1 MIRLGVIEDNELIGR
16 SLVDFFR
23 EDQEISLICLATHVD
38 EFYQSAERDP
48 QVLLLDLMLPYRNG
62 MDCISEICARY
73 PGVSIIIHSV
83 ADDQESI
90 FKCLCHGAQ
99 SYLTKGETLDKIR
112 ETILLTHGGGS
123 LMSVE
128 IARKVVDFFGIRNVP
143 VPESQREEIGLNIR
157 EQRVVDLILEG
168 LSYKMVASE
177 MGVSINTI
185 RKHIKSVYRKLNIN
199 TSMELAKLYNRPR
212 LI

>member
-1 MIRLGVIEDNELIGR
+1 MIKLGVIEDNDVIGQ
-16 SLVDFFR
+16 SLLDFFR
-23 EDQEISLICLATHVD
+23 LDPEISVVCLASHVD
-38 EFYQSAERDP
+38 EFFQTAMEDP

-62 MDCISEICARY
+62 MDCIAEICTRY
-73 PGVSIIIHSV
+73 PGVSIIVHSI

-112 ETILLTHGGGS
+112 ETILLTHAGGS

-128 IARKVVDFFGIRNVP
+128 IARKVVDFFGARKVP
-143 VPESQREEIGLNIR
+143 VREIQHEELGLNLR
-157 EQRVVDLILEG
+157 EQQVVELILEG

-199 TSMELAKLYNRPR
+199 TSMELAQLYHKPR
-212 LI
+212 

>member
-1 MIRLGVIEDNELIGR
+1 MIRLGVIEDNEVICRTLK
-16 SLVDFFR
+16 DYFQ
-23 EDQEISLICLATHVD
+23 EDPDICISCLAAHVD
-38 EFYQSAERDP
+38 EFYQLSADDP

-62 MDCISEICARY
+62 MDCILELCERY

-112 ETILLTHGGGS
+112 QTILLTFGGGS

-128 IARKVVDFFGIRNVP
+128 IARKVVDFFGNRKIP
-143 VPESQREEIGLNIR
+143 VPEIQHEELGLNAR

-177 MGVSINTI
+177 MNVSINTI

-199 TSMELAKLYNRPR
+199 TSMELARLYHRTR
-212 LI
+212 Q

>member
-1 MIRLGVIEDNELIGR
+1 MIKLGVIEDNIVIGR
-16 SLVDFFR
+16 TLIDFFK
-23 EDQEISLICLATHVD
+23 EDPEIGISCLAAHVD
-38 EFYQSAERDP
+38 DFYQQSNEIP
-48 QVLLLDLMLPYRNG
+48 HVLLLDLMLPYRNG
-62 MDCISEICARY
+62 MDCINELCTRF

-90 FKCLCHGAQ
+90 FKCLCYGAQ

-128 IARKVVDFFGIRNVP
+128 IARKVVDFFGTRKISV
-143 VPESQREEIGLNIR
+143 RETQHEDAGLNIR
-157 EQRVVDLILEG
+157 EQRVVELILDG
-168 LSYKMVASE
+168 LSYKMVANE
-177 MGVSINTI
+177 MGISINTV

-199 TSMELAKLYNRPR
+199 TSIELAQIYFKSR
-212 LI
+212 

>member
-1 MIRLGVIEDNELIGR
+1 MIALGVIEDNEVISRTLR
-16 SLVDFFR
+16 DFFR
-23 EDQEISLICLATHVD
+23 EDPEIRITSMASHVD
-38 EFYQSAERDP
+38 EFYQQEAEQP

-62 MDCISEICARY
+62 MDCITEICSRY

-99 SYLTKGETLDKIR
+99 SYLTKGETLDRIR

-128 IARKVVDFFGIRNVP
+128 IARKVVDFFGTRAASMTAQVQ
-143 VPESQREEIGLNIR
+143 PEDMGLNPR
-157 EQRVVDLILEG
+157 EQWVVNLILDG

-177 MGVSINTI
+177 MGVSINTV

-199 TSMELAKLYNRPR
+199 TSMELARLYHRQR
-212 LI
+212 

>member
-1 MIRLGVIEDNELIGR
+1 MIALGVIEDNEVISRTLR
-16 SLVDFFR
+16 DFFR
-23 EDQEISLICLATHVD
+23 EDPEIRITSMASHVD
-38 EFYQSAERDP
+38 EFYQQEAEQP

-62 MDCISEICARY
+62 MDCITEICSRY

-99 SYLTKGETLDKIR
+99 SYLTKGETLDRIR

-128 IARKVVDFFGIRNVP
+128 IARKVVDFFGTRAASVTAQ
-143 VPESQREEIGLNIR
+143 VQPEDMGLNPR
-157 EQRVVDLILEG
+157 EQWVVNLILDG

-177 MGVSINTI
+177 MGVSINTV

-199 TSMELAKLYNRPR
+199 TSMELARLYHRQR
-212 LI
+212 

>member
-1 MIRLGVIEDNELIGR
+1 MGVIEDNEVICRTLM
-16 SLVDFFR
+16 DYFR
-23 EDQEISLICLATHVD
+23 DDAEIRLSSLATHVD
-38 EFYQSAERDP
+38 EFFELTNESP
-48 QVLLLDLMLPYRNG
+48 HVLLLDLMLPYRNG
-62 MDCISEICARY
+62 MDCITELTTRF
-73 PGVSIIIHSV
+73 PGMSIIIHSV

-90 FKCLCHGAQ
+90 FKCLCYGAQ

-128 IARKVVDFFGIRNVP
+128 IARKVVDFFGARKVS
-143 VPESQREEIGLNIR
+143 VREIQHEDLGLNAR
-157 EQRVVDLILEG
+157 EQRVVELILEG

-177 MGVSINTI
+177 IGISINTV

-199 TSMELAKLYNRPR
+199 TSMELAQLYHKSR
-212 LI
+212 

>member
-1 MIRLGVIEDNELIGR
+1 MIRLGVIEDNEVISRTLM
-16 SLVDFFR
+16 DYFR
-23 EDQEISLICLATHVD
+23 EDAEIRISGMASYVD
-38 EFYQSAERDP
+38 EFYNSTVESP

-62 MDCISEICARY
+62 MDCITEICARY

-90 FKCLCHGAQ
+90 FKCLCFGAQ

-112 ETILLTHGGGS
+112 QTILLTHGGGS

-128 IARKVVDFFGIRNVP
+128 IARKVVDFFGTRKTPI
-143 VPESQREEIGLNIR
+143 PEVQHEELGLNAR
-157 EQRVVDLILEG
+157 EQRVVELILEG

-177 MGVSINTI
+177 MGVSINTV

-199 TSMELAKLYNRPR
+199 TSMELARLYHRTR
-212 LI
+212 Q

>member
-1 MIRLGVIEDNELIGR
+1 MIKLGVIEDNIVIGR
-16 SLVDFFR
+16 TLVDFFK
-23 EDQEISLICLATHVD
+23 EDPEIGISCLAAHVD
-38 EFYQSAERDP
+38 DFYQQSNEIP
-48 QVLLLDLMLPYRNG
+48 HVLLLDLMLPYRNG
-62 MDCISEICARY
+62 MDCINELCTRF

-90 FKCLCHGAQ
+90 FKCLCYGAQ

-128 IARKVVDFFGIRNVP
+128 IARKVVDFFGTRKISV
-143 VPESQREEIGLNIR
+143 RETQHEDAGLNIR
-157 EQRVVDLILEG
+157 EQRVVELILDG
-168 LSYKMVASE
+168 LSYKMVANE
-177 MGVSINTI
+177 MGISINTV

-199 TSMELAKLYNRPR
+199 TSIELAQIYFKSR
-212 LI
+212 

>member
-16 SLVDFFR
+16 TLLDFFKG
-23 EDQEISLICLATHVD
+23 DQEISVSCLATHVD
-38 EFYQSAERDP
+38 EFYQSAKEAP

-62 MDCISEICARY
+62 MDCINELCTRF

-112 ETILLTHGGGS
+112 ETILLTYGGGS

-128 IARKVVDFFGIRNVP
+128 IARKVVDFFGSRKKP
-143 VPESQREEIGLNIR
+143 VPETQHEDLGLNIR
-157 EQRVVDLILEG
+157 EQRVVELILDG

-177 MGVSINTI
+177 MGVSINTV

-199 TSMELAKLYNRPR
+199 TSMELARLYHRTR
-212 LI
+212 

>member
-1 MIRLGVIEDNELIGR
+1 MIALGVIEDNEVISRTLR
-16 SLVDFFR
+16 DFFR
-23 EDQEISLICLATHVD
+23 EDPEIRITSMASHVD
-38 EFYQSAERDP
+38 EFYQQEAEQP

-62 MDCISEICARY
+62 MDCITEICSRY

-99 SYLTKGETLDKIR
+99 SYLTKGETLDRIR

-128 IARKVVDFFGIRNVP
+128 IARKVVDFFGTRAASVTAQ
-143 VPESQREEIGLNIR
+143 VQPEDMGLNPR
-157 EQRVVDLILEG
+157 EQWVVNLILDG

-177 MGVSINTI
+177 MGVSINTV

-199 TSMELAKLYNRPR
+199 TIKTFGILNK
-212 LI
+212 

>member
-1 MIRLGVIEDNELIGR
+1 MIALGVIEDNEVISRTLR
-16 SLVDFFR
+16 DFFR
-23 EDQEISLICLATHVD
+23 EDPEIRISCMASHVD
-38 EFYQSAERDP
+38 EFCQQTTEHP

-62 MDCISEICARY
+62 MDCITELCSLY

-99 SYLTKGETLDKIR
+99 SYLTKGETLDRIR

-128 IARKVVDFFGIRNVP
+128 IARKVVDFFGTRKTTVAP
-143 VPESQREEIGLNIR
+143 QQQPEETGLNPR
-157 EQRVVDLILEG
+157 EQWVVDLILEG
-168 LSYKMVASE
+168 LNYKMVASE
-177 MGVSINTI
+177 MGVSINTV

-199 TSMELAKLYNRPR
+199 TSMELARLYHRQR
-212 LI
+212 

>member
-1 MIRLGVIEDNELIGR
+1 MIKLGVIEDNEVIGR
-16 SLVDFFR
+16 TLMDYFR
-23 EDQEISLICLATHVD
+23 DDAEISISCLAAHVD
-38 EFYQSAERDP
+38 EFYELANETP

-62 MDCISEICARY
+62 MDCITELTARF
-73 PGVSIIIHSV
+73 PGMSIIIHSV

-90 FKCLCHGAQ
+90 FKCLCYGAQ

-128 IARKVVDFFGIRNVP
+128 IARKVVDFFGSRKIP
-143 VPESQREEIGLNIR
+143 VPEIQHEVLGLNAR
-157 EQRVVDLILEG
+157 EQRVVELILDG

-177 MGVSINTI
+177 MGISINTV

-199 TSMELAKLYNRPR
+199 TSMELAQLYHRKR
-212 LI
+212 

>member
-1 MIRLGVIEDNELIGR
+1 MIALGVIEDNEVISRTLR
-16 SLVDFFR
+16 DFFR
-23 EDQEISLICLATHVD
+23 EDPEIRITSMASHVD
-38 EFYQSAERDP
+38 EFYQQEAEQP

-62 MDCISEICARY
+62 MDCITELCSRY

-99 SYLTKGETLDKIR
+99 SYLTKGETLDRIR

-128 IARKVVDFFGIRNVP
+128 IARKVVDFFGTRAASVTAQ
-143 VPESQREEIGLNIR
+143 VQPEDMGLNPR
-157 EQRVVDLILEG
+157 EQWVVNLILDG

-177 MGVSINTI
+177 MGVSINTV

-199 TSMELAKLYNRPR
+199 TSMELARLYHRQR
-212 LI
+212 

>member
-1 MIRLGVIEDNELIGR
+1 MIALGVIEDNEVISRTLR
-16 SLVDFFR
+16 DFFR
-23 EDQEISLICLATHVD
+23 EDPEIRITSMASHVD
-38 EFYQSAERDP
+38 EFYQQEAEQP

-62 MDCISEICARY
+62 MDCITEICSRY

-99 SYLTKGETLDKIR
+99 SYLTKGETLDRIR

-128 IARKVVDFFGIRNVP
+128 IARKVVDFFGTRAASVTAQ
-143 VPESQREEIGLNIR
+143 VQPEDMGLNPR
-157 EQRVVDLILEG
+157 EQWVVNLILDG

-177 MGVSINTI
+177 MGVSINMV

-199 TSMELAKLYNRPR
+199 TSMELARLYHRQR
-212 LI
+212 

>member
-1 MIRLGVIEDNELIGR
+1 MIALGVIEDNEVLSR
-16 SLVDFFR
+16 TLRDFFR
-23 EDQEISLICLATHVD
+23 EDPEIRITSMASHVD
-38 EFYQSAERDP
+38 EFYQQEAEQP

-62 MDCISEICARY
+62 MDCITEICSRY

-99 SYLTKGETLDKIR
+99 SYLTKGETLDRIR

-128 IARKVVDFFGIRNVP
+128 IARKVVDFFGTRAASVTAQ
-143 VPESQREEIGLNIR
+143 VQPEDMGLNPR
-157 EQRVVDLILEG
+157 EQWVVNLILDG

-177 MGVSINTI
+177 MGVSINMV

-199 TSMELAKLYNRPR
+199 TSMELARLYHRQR
-212 LI
+212 

>member
-1 MIRLGVIEDNELIGR
+1 
-16 SLVDFFR
+16 
-23 EDQEISLICLATHVD
+23 
-38 EFYQSAERDP
+38 
-48 QVLLLDLMLPYRNG
+48 
-62 MDCISEICARY
+62 MDCITEICSRY

-99 SYLTKGETLDKIR
+99 SYLTKGETLDRIR

-128 IARKVVDFFGIRNVP
+128 IARKVVDFFGTRAASMTAQVQ
-143 VPESQREEIGLNIR
+143 PEDMGLNPR
-157 EQRVVDLILEG
+157 EQWVVNLILDG

-177 MGVSINTI
+177 MGVSINTV

-199 TSMELAKLYNRPR
+199 TSMELARLYHRQR
-212 LI
+212 

>member
-1 MIRLGVIEDNELIGR
+1 MIALGVIEDNEVISRTLR
-16 SLVDFFR
+16 DFFR
-23 EDQEISLICLATHVD
+23 EDPEIRITSMASHVD
-38 EFYQSAERDP
+38 EFYQQEGEQP

-62 MDCISEICARY
+62 MDCITEICSRY

-99 SYLTKGETLDKIR
+99 SYLTKGETLDRIR

-128 IARKVVDFFGIRNVP
+128 IARKVVDFFGTRAASVTAQ
-143 VPESQREEIGLNIR
+143 VQPEDMGLNPR
-157 EQRVVDLILEG
+157 EQWVVNLILDG

-177 MGVSINTI
+177 MGVSINTV

-199 TSMELAKLYNRPR
+199 TSMELARLYHRQR
-212 LI
+212 

>member
-1 MIRLGVIEDNELIGR
+1 MIILGVIEDNEVISRML
-16 SLVDFFR
+16 SAFFQ
-23 EDQEISLICLATHVD
+23 DDTEIRLSCTATHVD
-38 EFYQSAERDP
+38 EFYQLSSEDP
-48 QVLLLDLMLPYRNG
+48 HVLLLDLMLPYRNG
-62 MDCISEICARY
+62 MDCIRELCTRF

-99 SYLTKGETLDKIR
+99 SYLSKGETLDRIR
-112 ETILLTHGGGS
+112 ETILLTNGGGS

-128 IARKVVDFFGIRNVP
+128 IARKVVDFFATRKIP
-143 VPESQREEIGLNIR
+143 VREIQHEDSGLNVR
-157 EQRVVDLILEG
+157 EQRVVELILEG

-177 MGVSINTI
+177 MAISINTV

-199 TSMELAKLYNRPR
+199 TSMELAQLYHRSR
-212 LI
+212 

>member
-1 MIRLGVIEDNELIGR
+1 MIKLGVIEDNIVIGR
-16 SLVDFFR
+16 TLIDFFK
-23 EDQEISLICLATHVD
+23 EDPEIRISCLAAHVD
-38 EFYQSAERDP
+38 DFYQQSKDIP
-48 QVLLLDLMLPYRNG
+48 HVLLLDLMLPYRNG
-62 MDCISEICARY
+62 MDCINELCTRF

-90 FKCLCHGAQ
+90 FKCLCYGAQ

-128 IARKVVDFFGIRNVP
+128 IARKVVDFFGTRKISV
-143 VPESQREEIGLNIR
+143 RETQHEDAGLNIR
-157 EQRVVDLILEG
+157 EQRVVELILDG
-168 LSYKMVASE
+168 LSYKMVANE
-177 MGVSINTI
+177 MGISINTV

-199 TSMELAKLYNRPR
+199 TSIELAQIYLKSR
-212 LI
+212 